1 MLSRLR
7 ITEIF
12 YSLQGE
18 SSTIGKP
25 TLFVRLTG
33 CPLRCVWCD
42 TEYAFTG
49 GEYWEMDDLVAKIES
64 YKPQHICVTGGEPLA
79 QKKPCEEL
87 MKILC
92 DQGYSVS
99 IETSGAID
107 ISGVDS
113 RVSKVMD
120 LKAPDSGEMGKNLYS
135 NIEHLD
141 QSDEVKFVIMSRKDY
156 DWAKMQMDQYQ
167 LAQKTNVI
175 MSPCFGEINER
186 ELAEWIIEDN
196 LPVRFQLQM
205 HKILWDD
212 AAGH

>member
-1 MLSRLR
+1 MSRLR

-18 SSTIGKP
+18 SSTIGLP

-49 GEYWEMDDLVAKIES
+49 GDYWEMDDLIDKIES
-64 YKPQHICVTGGEPLA
+64 YKPQNICISGGEPLA
-79 QKKPCEEL
+79 QKAPCEEL
-87 MKILC
+87 MKKLC
-92 DQGYSVS
+92 DKGYKVS

-107 ISGVDS
+107 ISSVDP
-113 RVSKVMD
+113 RVTKVMD
-120 LKAPDSGEMGKNLYS
+120 LKAPDSGEMSKNLYG
-135 NIEHLD
+135 NIEYLD
-141 QSDEVKFVIMSRKDY
+141 KKDEVKFVIMSRKDY
-156 DWAKMQMDQYQ
+156 DWAKLQLDQYQ
-167 LAQKTNVI
+167 LADKTNVLF
-175 MSPCFGEINER
+175 SPCFGEINER
-186 ELAEWIIEDN
+186 ELAEWIINDN

-205 HKILWDD
+205 HKILWND

>member
-1 MLSRLR
+1 LSRLR

-18 SSTIGKP
+18 SSTIGLP

-49 GEYWEMDDLVAKIES
+49 GDYWEMDDLIDKIES
-64 YKPQHICVTGGEPLA
+64 FKPQNICISGGEPLA
-79 QKKPCEEL
+79 QKAPCEEL
-87 MKILC
+87 MKKLC
-92 DQGYSVS
+92 DKGYKVS

-107 ISGVDS
+107 ISSVDP
-113 RVSKVMD
+113 RVTKVMD
-120 LKAPDSGEMGKNLYS
+120 LKAPDSGEMSKNLYG
-135 NIEHLD
+135 NIEYLD
-141 QSDEVKFVIMSRKDY
+141 KTDEVKFVIMSRKDY
-156 DWAKMQMDQYQ
+156 DWAKLQLDQYQ
-167 LAQKTNVI
+167 LAGKTNVLF
-175 MSPCFGEINER
+175 SPCFGEINER
-186 ELAEWIIEDN
+186 ELAEWIINDN